1 MAMEYT
7 LLRSDRKTLAVEITR
22 EGKVLVRA
30 PRFLSRGR
38 IESFLQEKT
47 AWILQHQKQV
57 LARLEAFPEPSEA
70 EEAAYRKA
78 AKALLPELVKRWSER
93 MGLYPEGITITG
105 ARTRFGSC
113 SGKNRLSFSWRLMQY
128 PEEAVE
134 YVVVHELSHLK
145 HRNHGPEFYALVARY
160 MPDYKR
166 REKLLKAPP
175 AAAPEPK

>member
-1 MAMEYT
+1 MEYT

-38 IESFLQEKT
+38 IESFLQEKM

-57 LARLEAFPEPSEA
+57 LARLEAFPEPLEE

-113 SGKNRLSFSWRLMQY
+113 SGKT
-128 PEEAVE
+128 
-134 YVVVHELSHLK
+134 
-145 HRNHGPEFYALVARY
+145 
-160 MPDYKR
+160 D
-166 REKLLKAPP
+166 
-175 AAAPEPK
+175 